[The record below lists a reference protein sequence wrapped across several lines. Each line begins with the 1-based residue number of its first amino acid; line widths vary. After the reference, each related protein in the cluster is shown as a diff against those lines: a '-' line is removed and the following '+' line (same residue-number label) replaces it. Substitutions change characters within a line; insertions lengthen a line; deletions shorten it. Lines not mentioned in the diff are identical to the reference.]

1 MKEVKVITQKK
12 NDAIKSVGSAVG
24 ITNKLLINVHEALF
38 EWWNGLEEIWQFLF
52 LKQIEY
58 AFDIIFSNDD
68 NEDYCYDIDE
78 SGIEF
83 LSGYDSNYNFIQAL
97 RNKLREPTINELIYL
112 INLNEIII
120 GEWGIYFHNLKSLK
134 PLEKLKKLKKLKI
147 RELNKV
153 DMNHLSSLNELTE
166 LELYKTMVINLKSIS
181 THTNLEIL
189 TLYDCSIEEVTPLA
203 SLHKLIKLNLN
214 YNKIT
219 DISPLSALTNLWALH
234 LYNNKVIDGEPI
246 KYLTK
251 LKRLN
256 LKRNKLSTIENFVYY
271 FNPFQLE
278 YFYFDNVI
286 YQKEYN
292 NVNINTI
299 FYKKYKYGD
308 GHEMSLYQSW

>member
-1 MKEVKVITQKK
+1 MKEVKVITKK
-12 NDAIKSVGSAVG
+12 NDAIKSVGGAVV

-58 AFDIIFSNDD
+58 AFDKIFSNDD

-112 INLNEIII
+112 INLNEIRICD
-120 GEWGIYFHNLKSLK
+120 WGIYHHNLTSLK

-147 RELNKV
+147 LKLDKV
-153 DMNHLSSLNELTE
+153 DMNHLSNLNELTE
-166 LELYKTMVINLKSIS
+166 LVLYKTKVINLKSIS

-234 LYNNKVIDGEPI
+234 LYNNIVIDGEPI

-251 LKRLN
+251 LNCLN
-256 LKRNKLSTIENFVYY
+256 LVSNKLTDIENFIYY
-271 FNPFQLE
+271 FNPIRLNN
-278 YFYFDNVI
+278 FYFDDVI
-286 YQKEYN
+286 YQKKYN
-292 NVNINTI
+292 DYNINVI
-299 FYKKYKYGD
+299 FGMKMNGELSKGIT
-308 GHEMSLYQSW
+308 LINI